1 MVDTQYDRTSAWKL
15 LRDPGASPEACR
27 DAFGFLLFRCGGR
40 EDDVLAEGL
49 AQKIPAVE
57 NLSELS
63 FWVEAAWHVMPERD
77 VVRERLASALLASA
91 MRLKGCPEAQD
102 ALLACCMAL
111 RKYASLLGTGA
122 LPALSGLL
130 GEKTPELVLQGALQS
145 IAAVFEPCLPVRHRA
160 PDGLPASVLAL
171 VRGRLDARAFG
182 TPLQKSLYVSAC
194 MAGILMAPEQSDP
207 FVDAAIAA
215 PSSAVRR
222 LVLGF
227 LQDVHAEWEKD
238 PHLLRRTLLVPAL
251 SRLKA

>member
-1 MVDTQYDRTSAWKL
+1 MVDTQCDRTSAWKL

-27 DAFGFLLFRCGGR
+27 DAFRLLLFRCGGS
-40 EDDVLAEGL
+40 EDDALAEWL
-49 AQKIPAVE
+49 AQKIPTVE
-57 NLSELS
+57 DISERS
-63 FWVEAAWHVMPERD
+63 FWAEAAWHVMPRQAA
-77 VVRERLASALLASA
+77 VRERLASALLGSA
-91 MRLKGCPEAQD
+91 MRLKECPEAQG

-111 RKYASLLGTGA
+111 RKYTSLLGAGA
-122 LPALSGLL
+122 FPALSGFL

-145 IAAVFEPCLPVRHRA
+145 IAAVFEPCLPVRRRA

-171 VRGRLDARAFG
+171 VRDRLNARAFD

-207 FVDAAIAA
+207 FVDAAIEA
-215 PSSAVRR
+215 PSPGVRH

-227 LQDVHAEWEKD
+227 LQDVQAEWEKD
-238 PHLLRRTLLVPAL
+238 PHRLRRTLLMPAL